1 MEINDKQK
9 LEEVVGNHEERIKS
23 FEEAIDLHEQRLAEH
38 DKRLTLHEERLDNT
52 HLRLD
57 DDKKDISMLKQRDKE
72 QHERL
77 LSIERN
83 YEKLEVTLE
92 KENKATRETM
102 REQTNKL
109 YDIVQSAMNHQD
121 NRYKQNHELKM
132 AKMNTWSTVFLK
144 VSGGVVALL
153 SSGGA
158 VYFII
163 EKLFLQ

>member
-9 LEEVVGNHEERIKS
+9 LEQVVGNHEKRIKS
-23 FEEAIDLHEQRLAEH
+23 FEEVIDLHEQRLAEH
-38 DKRLTLHEERLDNT
+38 DKRLTLHEERLDKA
-52 HLRLD
+52 HHRLD
-57 DDKKDISMLKQRDKE
+57 DDKEDILMLKDRDKE

-77 LSIERN
+77 LSIEKN
-83 YEKLEVTLE
+83 YKKLESTLE

-121 NRYKQNHELKM
+121 NRYKQNHEFKM

-153 SSGGA
+153 SSGGLI
-158 VYFII
+158 YFIV
-163 EKLFLQ
+163 EKIFFQ